1 MKYEQY
7 ENEERFAAL
16 ERRVEKLEA
25 TIIKLLAQAKT
36 SEKAIERNEM
46 REWNN
51 HLGKIGRAHV

>member
-46 REWNN
+46 RE
-51 HLGKIGRAHV
+51 